1 MKAEIIYRNLTV
13 DDVRDNRRELIELM
27 EITLRDNITQK
38 YPDTLSKEYVDKIPG
53 YIEDNTAIVIG
64 AFAGDLMVGFIWG
77 YVTHIFDETRVHSY
91 MGAVNPDYRGNG
103 IAKRLME
110 LQFEEA
116 KKRGI
121 YQVEA
126 MVTASNEAAH
136 KWHLK
141 TGFVDDRIK
150 MLKIIEHDDEQ

>member
-1 MKAEIIYRNLTV
+1 MKSSIEYRNLTV
-13 DDVRDNRRELIELM
+13 EDVENNKEELINLM
-27 EITLRDNITQK
+27 EITLKENITQN
-38 YPDTLSKEYVDKIPG
+38 YPQTLSAEYVEKIPG
-53 YIEDNTAIVIG
+53 YIIDKSAIVIG
-64 AFAGDLMVGFIWG
+64 AFSNDCLVGFIWG
-77 YVTHIFDETRVHSY
+77 YVTKIFDETRVHSY
-91 MGAVNPDYRGNG
+91 MGAVNPNYRGNG

-121 YQVEA
+121 YLVEA

-141 TGFVDDRIK
+141 TGFVDDRVK
-150 MLKIIEHDDEQ
+150 MLKIIQQDNE